1 MLSAQNTISERDDT
15 IKNLGTE
22 IDTLKK
28 SLSTNEKHSQEA
40 ADLKD
45 KLEEK
50 SNRLLSAQNTISE
63 RDDTIKNLGTE
74 IDALK
79 KTLSANEKHSQEAAD
94 LKDKLE
100 EKSNRLL
107 SAQNTISERDDTIKN
122 LGTEIDDPQE
132 IFKHQRKAFTRSR

>member
-1 MLSAQNTISERDDT
+1 MDEKNDT

-50 SNRLLSAQNTISE
+50 SNQ
-63 RDDTIKNLGTE
+63 
-74 IDALK
+74 
-79 KTLSANEKHSQEAAD
+79 
-94 LKDKLE
+94 
-100 EKSNRLL
+100 LL